1 MSFDIRDYD
10 RFLRD
15 GVFPFYFPVAD
26 EDGKVA
32 KGCVLKPE
40 KYFQDRG
47 LDPRPYYMFLAN
59 RHKL

>member
-26 EDGKVA
+26 ADGKLA

-40 KYFQDRG
+40 KYFQERG
-47 LDPRPYYMFLAN
+47 LDPREYYENLL
-59 RHKL
+59 RIHR

>member
-26 EDGKVA
+26 ADGKVA

-40 KYFQDRG
+40 KYFQERG
-47 LDPRPYYMFLAN
+47 LDPREYYENLL
-59 RHKL
+59 RIHR

>member
-1 MSFDIRDYD
+1 MSYSVLDYD

-26 EDGKVA
+26 ADGKVS

-40 KYFQDRG
+40 SYFQERG
-47 LDPRPYYMFLAN
+47 LDPRSYYDYLLKIN
-59 RHKL
+59 R